1 MKKDCSART
10 RHFSACV
17 YANTVGIVYFTLLLQ
32 TKLLWDRYS
41 TSVVR
46 RNLILDTFKQSRQV
60 AKERSRLEKE
70 SVGLNIKEKKKKKR
84 KRKEKKRKT
93 DLEGKSRILAAGS
106 SSRRLRVFFPERM
119 QNMKNEKGSKDVL
132 SCLASVISG
141 KLLAEH
147 QNEFAFLL
155 FFTFVFLKKL
165 FLLTCKTDLQEGG
178 ECKMLELRI
187 YEERNCCSGDSVL
200 GHGAGRWRFSF
211 YRANSWR
218 FYQPWHRYGL
228 YQANK

>member
-1 MKKDCSART
+1 MQARLLLFISFFCYKQN
-10 RHFSACV
+10 RC
-17 YANTVGIVYFTLLLQ
+17 GIVTRRLF
-32 TKLLWDRYS
+32 KI
-41 TSVVR
+41 VR

-60 AKERSRLEKE
+60 AKERSRLEKV
-70 SVGLNIKEKKKKKR
+70 SVGLKIKGKKKEKEKKT
-84 KRKEKKRKT
+84 KT

-155 FFTFVFLKKL
+155 FFIFVF
-165 FLLTCKTDLQEGG
+165 F
-178 ECKMLELRI
+178 
-187 YEERNCCSGDSVL
+187 
-200 GHGAGRWRFSF
+200 
-211 YRANSWR
+211 
-218 FYQPWHRYGL
+218 
-228 YQANK
+228 